1 LKPPLSVPRATALVL
16 LAACCF
22 GSVTILSVVAT
33 RAGASLASVL
43 AWRYALGSILLVLAA
58 GGMARVRLPALQ
70 SRRLLL
76 LGGGGQAAVAG
87 LSLYAL
93 RYLPAGTL
101 AFLFYTY
108 PAWITAIAALRGTE
122 RLTTPRIVA
131 LMMSLAGI
139 ALMVGNPFAGTIHPV
154 GVGLALAS
162 ALVYA
167 FYIPMLGRLQGAAPP
182 SAAAAYVTGGAAVYF
197 VIVALLGTFLLDVL
211 RLPPDPWL
219 VLTARLTTTAWLAV
233 LALAVFSTLLAFIVF
248 LRGLAVLGPVRTAI
262 VSTIEP
268 FFTALV
274 GALALGQPMSRRTV
288 VGGVMIAAAVVVLQV
303 AGRWGEGREKSGVGS
318 SVNG

>member
-1 LKPPLSVPRATALVL
+1 MTLRPSVPRATALIVL
-16 LAACCF
+16 SACCF

-43 AWRYALGSILLVLAA
+43 AWRYALGSFLLVLAA
-58 GGMARVRLPALQ
+58 GGLARVRLPALQ
-70 SRRLLL
+70 TRRLIL

-108 PAWITAIAALRGTE
+108 PAWITAIAAMRGTE
-122 RLTTPRIVA
+122 RLTRARVA
-131 LMMSLAGI
+131 ALAMSLAGI
-139 ALMVGNPFAGTIHPV
+139 TLMVGNPFAGDIHPV

-167 FYIPMLGRLQGAAPP
+167 VYVPLLGRLQGAAPP
-182 SAAAAYVTGGAAVYF
+182 SSAAAYVTGGAAVYF
-197 VIVALLGTFLLDVL
+197 VVVALLGTLLLDAL
-211 RLPPDPWL
+211 GLPPDPWL
-219 VLTARLTTTAWLAV
+219 ALTARLTATAWLAV

-274 GALALGQPMSRRTV
+274 GALALGQPMSPRTV
-288 VGGVMIAAAVVVLQV
+288 AGGAMIAGAVVVLQV
-303 AGRWGEGREKSGVGS
+303 AGARRSGE
-318 SVNG
+318 